1 MSALTPVDTASGAV
15 HGGVSLVLGD
25 MPRGA
30 EPESHWAAGPWCFA
44 GEEDFFPDWEVRFV
58 CPPEP

>member
-15 HGGVSLVLGD
+15 HGGVSLVLGA

-30 EPESHWAAGPWCFA
+30 EP
-44 GEEDFFPDWEVRFV
+44 
-58 CPPEP
+58 